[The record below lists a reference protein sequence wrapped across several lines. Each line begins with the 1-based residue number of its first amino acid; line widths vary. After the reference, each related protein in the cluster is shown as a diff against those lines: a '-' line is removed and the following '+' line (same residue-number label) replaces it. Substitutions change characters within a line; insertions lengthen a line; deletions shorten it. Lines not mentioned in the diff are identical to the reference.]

1 MEAKSKGSIIIEDDV
16 WLGYGCMILS
26 GVKISKGSVIGSGAV
41 VAKDIPPYSIVVG
54 NPGQVIKKRFSDDKI
69 TELLKIDLLEYF
81 DKNKNNLDLL
91 YQKI

>member
-1 MEAKSKGSIIIEDDV
+1 
-16 WLGYGCMILS
+16 MILS
-26 GVKISKGSVIGSGAV
+26 GVKISKRSVIGSGAV

>member
-1 MEAKSKGSIIIEDDV
+1 
-16 WLGYGCMILS
+16 MILS